1 MSITKNTWT
10 KEEILAI
17 YNKPLMDL
25 LYEAAS
31 IHRENHDANVVQ
43 VSTLLSIKTGGCPE
57 DCGYCPQAARY
68 HTEIEGNDLMSV
80 SQVKAQALRAK
91 SSGSS
96 RVCMGAAWRNV
107 KDGPEFDQVL
117 EMVRTIN
124 KLDMEVC
131 CTLGMITENQ
141 AKRLAE
147 AGLYAYNHNLD
158 TSEEYYKEVIS
169 TRGFEDRLETIEN
182 VRKTN
187 VTVCSGGIIG
197 MGESIEDRAGML
209 VALSSLNPQP
219 ESVPINALVAVDGT
233 PMEDEKPVEIWEMI
247 RMVATTRIVM
257 PNTQVRLSAGRTN
270 MSREGQAMCFFAGA
284 NSIFAG
290 DKLLTTPNPD
300 VEDDMK
306 MFELLG
312 LKPQKAFTK
321 VSQPKTVEAVDSEY
335 QALGEKPKWT
345 RPSHTIERNL
355 EASGK
360 GK

>member
-1 MSITKNTWT
+1 MSITKNDWT
-10 KEEILAI
+10 KEEIIAI

-31 IHRENHDANVVQ
+31 IHRENHDPNVVQ

-68 HTEIEGNDLMSV
+68 HTDVEGNDLMTV
-80 SQVKAQALRAK
+80 SHVKAQALRAK
-91 SSGSS
+91 AGGSS

-141 AKRLAE
+141 AHRLAE

-158 TSEEYYKEVIS
+158 TSEDYYKEVIS
-169 TRGFEDRLETIEN
+169 TRGFEDRIETIQN

-209 VALSSLNPQP
+209 VALSSLSPQP
-219 ESVPINALVAVDGT
+219 ESVPINALVAVEGT

-270 MSREGQAMCFFAGA
+270 MTREGQAMCFFAGA

-312 LKPQKAFTK
+312 LQPQKPFTK
-321 VSQPKTVEAVDSEY
+321 ISQPKTVEAADSQY

-345 RPSHTIERNL
+345 RPSHTIEKNL
-355 EASGK
+355 AASGK
-360 GK
+360 K